1 MIKNKDVIQNKGF
14 CKKTKTR
21 CALDPLLTK
30 HDDECFINAATGY
43 CNVIKGNK
51 DAAPPAAESVS
62 ESVSSVSDES
72 ESETSILLGDHL
84 KLNSASTI
92 YIVDYID
99 ENIIF
104 LKNLNTLVKTHL
116 NITDGK
122 LSPFNGEKIRN
133 IIIIKRE
140 SDPKFTVQSKFEIGM
155 NLSITL
161 SLTSHPVLYC
171 TIIDINDELDSLV
184 VRVYKFETLVLDNT
198 DAAYNIYIHFG
209 CRGIPEWIH
218 NIEIQKGVYSA
229 AAAAIDV
236 GDAVDAVDALGEEY
250 EIDLNLL
257 EEGETFI
264 ANILYELPDIEKVVS
279 IEKQYQSFL
288 QNIIESIPNDK
299 RSPTQLNAIYNSI
312 ERYIQLRTAFS
323 SINQNGVAQILP
335 HVEKPILNHL
345 SDLSDMDVDAISWIV
360 PVVSN
365 KKKKYIKKGTAPIL
379 ILLYLIMKH
388 TRFMTFFPPFANN
401 MKWCNLER
409 NTMTRFAVQKS
420 YPHSLRRLII

>member
-30 HDDECFINAATGY
+30 HDDECFMNAATGY

-51 DAAPPAAESVS
+51 GAAPPAAESAESAES
-62 ESVSSVSDES
+62 EYES
-72 ESETSILLGDHL
+72 ESETSIILGDHL
-84 KLNSASTI
+84 KLNSAPTI

-104 LKNLNTLVKTHL
+104 LKNSKTLAKSHL

-122 LSPFNGEKIRN
+122 LSPLNGEKIQK
-133 IIIIKRE
+133 IVIIKRE
-140 SDPKFTVQSKFEIGM
+140 NDPKFTVQSKFEIGM

-171 TIIDINDELDSLV
+171 TIMDINDELDSLV
-184 VRVYKFETLVLDNT
+184 VRVYKFETLVLDNA
-198 DAAYNIYIHFG
+198 DAYNIHIHFG

-229 AAAAIDV
+229 ASAAIDV
-236 GDAVDAVDALGEEY
+236 GDAVAEKEKGEEY

-288 QNIIESIPNDK
+288 QNIIETIPNDK

-335 HVEKPILNHL
+335 HVEKPILDH
-345 SDLSDMDVDAISWIV
+345 LSDMDMDAISWIV

-365 KKKKYIKKGTAPIL
+365 KKKIYKKGDGSDIDIIISDHETYTIYDFFSTIRKQHEMVQSRKEYYDALRGSKI
-379 ILLYLIMKH
+379 IS
-388 TRFMTFFPPFANN
+388 TFFTPFDV
-401 MKWCNLER
+401 LD
-409 NTMTRFAVQKS
+409 
-420 YPHSLRRLII
+420 